1 VDAPQPHEDHLA
13 ASEEGSQA
21 NVEGAL
27 LVQRYAMPPLARLT
41 IGTGCAT
48 AVVAAMAAP
57 AESSHTPPLSS
68 WSLPPFGGADEVTK
82 TAAESSRACPASPPT
97 LDLFGVREMAMAA
110 AEAARASPPAP
121 PTLQLFPADKASAS
135 PKVPR
140 TLQLFEDK
148 IPDDDEEM

>member
-1 VDAPQPHEDHLA
+1 
-13 ASEEGSQA
+13 
-21 NVEGAL
+21 
-27 LVQRYAMPPLARLT
+27 
-41 IGTGCAT
+41 
-48 AVVAAMAAP
+48 
-57 AESSHTPPLSS
+57 
-68 WSLPPFGGADEVTK
+68 VTK
-82 TAAESSRACPASPPT
+82 TAAEYSRACPASPPT

-110 AEAARASPPAP
+110 AETARASPPAP